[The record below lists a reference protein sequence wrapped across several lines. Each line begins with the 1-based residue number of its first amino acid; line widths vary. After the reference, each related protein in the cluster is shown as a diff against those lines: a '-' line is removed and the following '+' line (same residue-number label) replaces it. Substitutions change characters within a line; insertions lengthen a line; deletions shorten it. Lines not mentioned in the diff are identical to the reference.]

1 MPQPPIQGP
10 LRADPSI
17 FDHERLYHQSE
28 NKRFPP
34 RLRRWEDFPQ
44 QQQRYF
50 DAAYAFLQPP
60 ANPPAVFTSR
70 SAAEDLGRTLYRRP
84 LASEKDLESYKR
96 FAVEEKVKG
105 IIGQLMTIPATQE
118 LLNGS
123 TELEFENHL
132 NSLSDNVEDVV
143 QRQKMS
149 RIDQACVFRKI
160 DGNRALSFVREY
172 KAPDQL
178 TVEYLRGGTS
188 TDGPP

>member
-1 MPQPPIQGP
+1 
-10 LRADPSI
+10 
-17 FDHERLYHQSE
+17 
-28 NKRFPP
+28 
-34 RLRRWEDFPQ
+34 
-44 QQQRYF
+44 
-50 DAAYAFLQPP
+50 
-60 ANPPAVFTSR
+60 
-70 SAAEDLGRTLYRRP
+70 
-84 LASEKDLESYKR
+84 
-96 FAVEEKVKG
+96 
-105 IIGQLMTIPATQE
+105 MTIPATQE

-143 QRQKMS
+143 QRQKLS